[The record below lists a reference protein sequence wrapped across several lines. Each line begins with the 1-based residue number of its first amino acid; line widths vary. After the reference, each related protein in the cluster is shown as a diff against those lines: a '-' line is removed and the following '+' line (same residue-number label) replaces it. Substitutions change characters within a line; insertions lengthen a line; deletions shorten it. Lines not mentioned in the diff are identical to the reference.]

1 MITTTHRR
9 KRTGWRLV
17 GYLARRAIMM
27 EIHGYQSLYRF
38 LFHRPKVP
46 TGAVGFSYY
55 RPVLAIMIVFIAVSA
70 VELVVLDLIVR
81 RWAHI
86 RIPVLILS
94 LWGLI
99 YMLGLLFGM
108 LTRPHA
114 IGPDGI
120 RARNGAEIDVPL
132 PWDIIE
138 SVTRRKRTILN
149 KQPKITV
156 DEDGQATLHLR
167 TQNETNIE
175 VVLKGR
181 TEIRLPHGHETIKEL
196 TLYTDDPE
204 AFMNEVRHHLGP
216 DRSEPM
222 PTR

>member
-1 MITTTHRR
+1 MITATHRH

-17 GYLARRAIMM
+17 GYLARRAVMM
-27 EIHGYQSLYRF
+27 EFHGYQSLYRF
-38 LFHRPKVP
+38 LFRRPKVP
-46 TGAVGFSYY
+46 AGASGFTYHQ
-55 RPVLAIMIVFIAVSA
+55 PVLAIMIVFIAVSA

-99 YMLGLLFGM
+99 YMFGLLFGM

-120 RARNGAEIDVPL
+120 RARYGAEIDIPVS
-132 PWDIIE
+132 WDRVE
-138 SVTRRKRTILN
+138 SVTRRKHTIQN

-156 DEDGQATLHLR
+156 EEDGQATLHLR
-167 TQNETNIE
+167 MQQETNIE
-175 VVLKGR
+175 MVLKDPTGV
-181 TEIRLPHGHETIKEL
+181 RLPQGLETIKKV
-196 TLYTDDPE
+196 TLYADDPD
-204 AFMNEVRHHLGP
+204 AFMNEVRRYLSP
-216 DRSEPM
+216 YRSDS
-222 PTR
+222 RRR

>member
-1 MITTTHRR
+1 MITTTHRH

-17 GYLARRAIMM
+17 GYVARRAIMM

-38 LFHRPKVP
+38 LFRRPKVP
-46 TGAVGFSYY
+46 AGASGFTYY
-55 RPVLAIMIVFIAVSA
+55 QPVLAIMIVFIAVST

-99 YMLGLLFGM
+99 YMFGLLFGM

-120 RARNGAEIDVPL
+120 RARYGTEIDIPL

-138 SVTRRKRTILN
+138 SVTRRKHTILN

-167 TQNETNIE
+167 MQQETNIE
-175 VVLKGR
+175 VVLKDATGV
-181 TEIRLPHGHETIKEL
+181 RLPQGLETIKKV
-196 TLYTDDPE
+196 TLYADDPK
-204 AFMNEVRHHLGP
+204 AFMNEVRDHLGP
-216 DRSEPM
+216 DRSKPM

>member
-1 MITTTHRR
+1 MITTTHRH

-17 GYLARRAIMM
+17 GYVARRAIMM

-38 LFHRPKVP
+38 LFRRPKVP
-46 TGAVGFSYY
+46 AGASGFTYY
-55 RPVLAIMIVFIAVSA
+55 QPVLAIMIVFIAVST

-99 YMLGLLFGM
+99 YMFGLLFGM

-120 RARNGAEIDVPL
+120 RARYGAEIDIPL

-138 SVTRRKRTILN
+138 SVTRRRHTILN

-156 DEDGQATLHLR
+156 GEDGQATLHLR
-167 TQNETNIE
+167 MQQETNIE
-175 VVLKGR
+175 VVLKDATGV
-181 TEIRLPHGHETIKEL
+181 RLPQGLETIKKV
-196 TLYTDDPE
+196 TLYADDPK
-204 AFMNEVRHHLGP
+204 AFMNEVRDHLGP
-216 DRSEPM
+216 DRSKPM